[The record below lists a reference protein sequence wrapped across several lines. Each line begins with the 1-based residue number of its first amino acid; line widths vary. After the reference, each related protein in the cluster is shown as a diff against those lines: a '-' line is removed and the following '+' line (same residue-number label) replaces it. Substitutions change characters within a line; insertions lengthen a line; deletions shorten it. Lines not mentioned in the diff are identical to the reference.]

1 MQRKFLSGLALMLI
15 LNLLIKPMAIFGIDA
30 EIQNR
35 VGSEQYGIY
44 FSLLS
49 FSFLFN
55 ILLDFGISNY
65 TTKHVAQY
73 PKVAVS
79 YLGKIL
85 VLRGVLFVFYA
96 VVSYSIAFILGWG
109 KFEIYLLSFMVLNQL
124 LVSLIAFTRS
134 YFNGML
140 MFKTEAFLSVLDRL
154 LLIVFCG
161 ALLYLPITG
170 GEFQIEWFVWIQT
183 ICYSLS
189 FVVALSLLLRKIG
202 IPKFSFQ
209 RNFSIALIRKS
220 IPYAL
225 LVLLM
230 MIYTRVDSVM
240 IERLHYNG
248 GMEAGF
254 YAQGFRLFDALFN
267 FAIIFTGLLYP
278 IFSQQ
283 LIKKIDFRPVLAF
296 ATKLL
301 LGGTVALGIIAYFN
315 AEIILS
321 SIYDN
326 DVLSSVVPFQFLML
340 GFVGMT
346 ANLLFGTLLTAN
358 GSLKFLN
365 WVSAIGIL
373 LNISLNTFLI
383 PEYGASGAA
392 FATLITQGSVSTIQ
406 IIYSISYFSLKLTL
420 LPILQFLGYLV
431 AVWALCYFVRIDSI
445 WMFLAVSGGSFVGM
459 FVFGLIDFKQLKS
472 IVASKGKEEITE
484 G

>member
-1 MQRKFLSGLALMLI
+1 MQRKFLSGLALMLV
-15 LNLLIKPMAIFGIDA
+15 LNLLIKPLAIFGIDA

-55 ILLDFGISNY
+55 ILLDFGINNY

-85 VLRGVLFVFYA
+85 VLRGLLFVLYA
-96 VVSYSIAFILGWG
+96 VVSFSIALMLGWE
-109 KFEIYLLSFMVLNQL
+109 KFELYLLSFMVLNQL
-124 LVSLIAFTRS
+124 FVTLIAFARS

-140 MFKTEAFLSVLDRL
+140 MFKTEAVLSVLDRL
-154 LLIVFCG
+154 LIIVFCG

-170 GEFQIEWFVWIQT
+170 KSFQIEWFVWMQT
-183 ICYSLS
+183 LCYGLA
-189 FVVALSLLLRKIG
+189 FLVAFGLLLRKTG
-202 IPKFSFQ
+202 VPKLSF
-209 RNFSIALIRKS
+209 RSNFSIALIRKS

-225 LVLLM
+225 LILLM

-240 IERLHYNG
+240 IERLHENG
-248 GMEAGF
+248 RMEAGF
-254 YAQGFRLFDALFN
+254 YAQGFRLFDALFM
-267 FAIIFTGLLYP
+267 FAMIFTGLLYP

-283 LIKKIDFRPVLAF
+283 LIQKKDFKPLLGS

-301 LGGTVALGIIAYFN
+301 LGGTIALGIISYFN
-315 AEIILS
+315 AEIILGW
-321 SIYDN
+321 IYDN
-326 DVLSSVVPFQFLML
+326 DILSSIVPFQFLML
-340 GFVGMT
+340 GFVGMA

-358 GSLKFLN
+358 GSLRFLN
-365 WVSAIGIL
+365 SVSAIGIL
-373 LNISLNTFLI
+373 LNIGMNLFLI
-383 PEYGASGAA
+383 PQYGANGAA
-392 FATLITQGSVSTIQ
+392 FATLITQVAVSVVQ
-406 IIYSISYFSLKLTL
+406 VIYCLFHFSIKITV
-420 LPILQFLGYLV
+420 LPIVQFCGFV
-431 AVWALCYFVRIDSI
+431 ATVWALCYFVDVDSFP
-445 WMFLAVSGGSFVGM
+445 MFIGVSGGAFLLM

-472 IVASKGKEEITE
+472 ILRSKTKQEISE

>member
-1 MQRKFLSGLALMLI
+1 MQRKFLSGLALMLV
-15 LNLLIKPMAIFGIDA
+15 LNLLIKPLAIFGIDA
-30 EIQNR
+30 EVQNR

-65 TTKHVAQY
+65 TSKHVAQY

-85 VLRGVLFVFYA
+85 VLRGALFVLYA

-124 LVSLIAFTRS
+124 FVSLIAFARS

-140 MFKTEAFLSVLDRL
+140 MFKTEAFLSILDRL
-154 LLIVFCG
+154 LLIAFCG
-161 ALLYLPITG
+161 ALLYLPNSRKD
-170 GEFQIEWFVWIQT
+170 FQIEWFVWIQT
-183 ICYSLS
+183 VCYGVAFIVS
-189 FVVALSLLLRKIG
+189 FSLLLRKIG
-202 IPKFSFQ
+202 VPKLLY
-209 RNFSIALIRKS
+209 RPNFSIALIRKS
-220 IPYAL
+220 LPYAL
-225 LVLLM
+225 LILLM

-240 IERLHYNG
+240 IERLHDNG
-248 GMEAGF
+248 KMEAGF

-278 IFSQQ
+278 IFSQL
-283 LIKKIDFRPVLAF
+283 LIKKKDFKSILASS
-296 ATKLL
+296 TKLL
-301 LGGTVALGIIAYFN
+301 LGGTMALATIAYFN
-315 AEIILS
+315 AWTILNW
-321 SIYDN
+321 IYEN
-326 DVLSSVVPFQFLML
+326 DVLSSVVPFQLLML

-365 WVSAIGIL
+365 KISAIGIL
-373 LNISLNTFLI
+373 LNIGMNLFLI
-383 PEYGASGAA
+383 PRYGASGAA
-392 FATLITQGSVSTIQ
+392 FATLITQGSVSAVQ
-406 IIYSISYFSLKLTL
+406 IIYCIRHFSLTITL
-420 LPILQFLGYLV
+420 PETVKFTSFVITVYI
-431 AVWALCYFVRIDSI
+431 LCYFVKVDSI
-445 WMFLAVSGGSFVGM
+445 WMFLGLGGASILAM
-459 FVFGLIDFKQLKS
+459 IATGLIDFKQLKS
-472 IVASKGKEEITE
+472 IIVSKRNEEIPE

>member
-35 VGSEQYGIY
+35 VGSAQYGIY

-55 ILLDFGISNY
+55 ILLDFGINNY

-85 VLRGVLFVFYA
+85 VLRGVLFVLYA
-96 VVSYSIAFILGWG
+96 AVSYSIAFILGWG

-124 LVSLIAFTRS
+124 FVTSIAFARS

-161 ALLYLPITG
+161 ALLYLPITDKT
-170 GEFQIEWFVWIQT
+170 FKIEWFVWIQAL
-183 ICYSLS
+183 CYGLA
-189 FVVALSLLLRKIG
+189 FIVAFGLLLRKTG
-202 IPKFSFQ
+202 VPKLNFRS
-209 RNFSIALIRKS
+209 NFSIALIRKS
-220 IPYAL
+220 LPYAL
-225 LVLLM
+225 LILLM

-248 GMEAGF
+248 KMETGF
-254 YAQGFRLFDALFN
+254 YAQGFRLFDALFM
-267 FAIIFTGLLYP
+267 FAMIFTGLLYP
-278 IFSQQ
+278 IFAQQ
-283 LIKKIDFRPVLAF
+283 IVKKKDFKPLLLS

-301 LGGTVALGIIAYFN
+301 LGGTIALGIISYFN
-315 AEIILS
+315 AEIILDW
-321 SIYDN
+321 IYDN
-326 DVLSSVVPFQFLML
+326 DILSSIVPFQLLML
-340 GFVGMT
+340 GFVGMA

-365 WVSAIGIL
+365 AISAIGIL
-373 LNISLNTFLI
+373 LNVGMNIFLI

-392 FATLITQGSVSTIQ
+392 FATLITQGSVSIIQ
-406 IIYSISYFSLKLTL
+406 IIYCVIKFSLKVTL
-420 LPILQFLGYLV
+420 LPILQFVGFV
-431 AVWALCYFVRIDSI
+431 ASVWALCYFVKIDSFL
-445 WMFLAVSGGSFVGM
+445 MFAVVGVSSFAGM
-459 FVFGLIDFKQLKS
+459 FIFGLIDFKQLKS
-472 IVASKGKEEITE
+472 IITSKHKEEIVE